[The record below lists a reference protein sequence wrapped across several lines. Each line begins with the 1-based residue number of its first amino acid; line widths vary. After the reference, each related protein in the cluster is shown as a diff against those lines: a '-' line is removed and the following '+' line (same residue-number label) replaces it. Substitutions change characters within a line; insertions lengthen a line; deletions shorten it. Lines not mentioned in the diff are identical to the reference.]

1 MSGESLSEKFITP
14 NGHCRC
20 CGWFAESKGHDNNC
34 PVPEV
39 AALEAKAKHFDA
51 IIELIKIDNYDE
63 TIMHTIFEYCKEND
77 INIQCH

>member
-1 MSGESLSEKFITP
+1 MGNDLLNQRYKLITGYP
-14 NGHCRC
+14 AGDDIT
-20 CGWFAESKGHDNNC
+20 E
-34 PVPEV
+34 EV
-39 AALEAKAKHFDA
+39 LDLEAKAKHFDA